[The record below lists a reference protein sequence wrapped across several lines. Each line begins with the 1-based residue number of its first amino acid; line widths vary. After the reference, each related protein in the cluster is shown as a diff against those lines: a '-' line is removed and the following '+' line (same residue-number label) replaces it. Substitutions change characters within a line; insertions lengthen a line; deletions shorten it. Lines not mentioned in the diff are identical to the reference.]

1 MAGKTKNK
9 ARLYKPSTIRRLD
22 TLSGNECSS
31 PDCDKPLVARD
42 DKSIISKICHIEA
55 ASSDGPRYNP
65 NMTDDERRDFNNLIL
80 LCDECH
86 TIIDNKENENEYPVS
101 VLKDWKEAHQSKI
114 IQKLQTKQ
122 SLLKM
127 AIDAIAEYDL
137 DDSFMNVDEGSNPF
151 NIDHKI
157 QYNMVVRNRPLIN
170 EYKVYYNKVST
181 LYDELEAQGSFK
193 KDKLLSNIRRIYLKV
208 KGKYVDGIES
218 EIDAIRKNADNI
230 IEDVEDI
237 LNCYDGV
244 EKGRF
249 PEEISFGISVIMV
262 DAFMRCKILEEPE
275 VV

>member
-1 MAGKTKNK
+1 MATKKKNK
-9 ARLYKPSTIRRLD
+9 ARQYKPSTIRRLD

-31 PDCDKPLVARD
+31 PDCDKPLIARD

-65 NMTDDERRDFNNLIL
+65 SMTDDERRDFSNLIL

-101 VLKDWKEAHQSKI
+101 LLKDWKDIHQSKI
-114 IQKLQTKQ
+114 IQNLQTKQ

-127 AIDAIAEYDL
+127 AIDAIADYDL
-137 DDSFMNVDEGSNPF
+137 DDSFDNLTESRSPF

-170 EYKVYYNKVST
+170 EYKVYYNKLST
-181 LYDELEAQGSFK
+181 LYDELETQGSFK
-193 KDKLLSNIRRIYLKV
+193 KDKLLNNIRRIYLKV
-208 KGKYVDGIES
+208 KGKYVDKAENEIEAVR
-218 EIDAIRKNADNI
+218 DNADNI
-230 IEDVEDI
+230 IEDIEDI
-237 LNCYDGV
+237 LNCFDGV
-244 EKGRF
+244 DQGQFLED
-249 PEEISFGISVIMV
+249 ISFGISVVMV

-275 VV
+275 MV